1 MKSLK
6 IDIIFPWEIGLIIVF
21 FSLMLI
27 FMGVRQGRNK
37 NDDFDNI
44 PFTKAT
50 TKIFFGSVLL
60 IFGFIQILPLLKY
73 L

>member
-1 MKSLK
+1 MKSLN
-6 IDIIFPWEIGLIIVF
+6 IDVILPWEMGLIIVVI
-21 FSLMLI
+21 SLILI
-27 FMGVRQGRNK
+27 FFGIRQGKTK

-60 IFGFIQILPLLKY
+60 IFGFIQLLPLLKD

>member
-1 MKSLK
+1 MKSLN
-6 IDIIFPWEIGLIIVF
+6 IDVILPWEIGLIIVF

-44 PFTKAT
+44 PLIKPT
-50 TKIFFGSVLL
+50 TKILFGTAFL
-60 IFGFIQILPLLKY
+60 IFGMIQLLPILI
-73 L
+73 